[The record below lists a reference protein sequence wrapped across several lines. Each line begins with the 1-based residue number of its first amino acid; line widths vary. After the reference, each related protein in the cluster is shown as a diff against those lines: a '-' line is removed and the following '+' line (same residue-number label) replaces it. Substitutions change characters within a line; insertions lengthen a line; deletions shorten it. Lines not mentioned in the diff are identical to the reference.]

1 MPSPDL
7 AAKRLEAES
16 PVKHLDLRLLGQF
29 LAVCDAPS
37 MTAAAARLGLST
49 PAVSQL
55 VVKLERDLDVV
66 LFERSSHGVRLTPA
80 GAVMR
85 DRARQ
90 LLENEDDI
98 LRELEAYRER
108 LVPRLRIHV
117 VSSVATHVMPV
128 IVSQL
133 NHAVGQLDI
142 RSGHEPKY
150 VEDLLRGE
158 VDLVISTEDLHDIPS
173 IEQFRLC
180 EEKLIGI
187 VPMSMRHASLP
198 DLSDALPFIRFTRG
212 RRLQRL
218 VENYLTTINVNPP
231 MGIECSTPGPTM
243 ELVSS
248 GLGWTIATPLSL
260 SYLKP
265 DLSKVA
271 FIQLPEPVACRRI
284 FLAAQANSLLDL
296 PERLAERCRSALHA
310 TVSSWKNDS
319 SYQVWFGMIRV
330 DGMSLAGRAQTL
342 SKNRVA
348 DTARRYRHDVRS
360 PTRVA

>member
-1 MPSPDL
+1 MVERMLSAPEVIT
-7 AAKRLEAES
+7 KRLDPES
-16 PVKHLDLRLLGQF
+16 SPGKHLDLRLLSQF

-55 VVKLERDLDVV
+55 VVKLEREVDVV

-90 LLENEDDI
+90 LLESEDDI

-108 LVPRLRIHV
+108 LIPRLRIHV
-117 VSSVATHVMPV
+117 VSSVAIHLMPV

-158 VDLVISTEDLHDIPS
+158 IDLTISTEDMHDIPS

-187 VPMSMRHASLP
+187 VPTSMRHCSLTE
-198 DLSDALPFIRFTRG
+198 LTEALPFIRFTRG

-218 VENYLTTINVNPP
+218 VENYLTTININPP
-231 MGIECSTPGPTM
+231 VGIECSTPGPTM

-248 GLGWTIATPLSL
+248 GLGWTVATPLTV
-260 SYLKP
+260 SYLKA

-271 FIQLPEPVACRRI
+271 FIRLPEPVASRRI
-284 FLAAQANSLLDL
+284 YLAAQANALLDL
-296 PERLAERCRSALHA
+296 PQRLAEHCRNALHTSVA
-310 TVSSWKNDS
+310 AWKNDS
-319 SYQVWFGMIRV
+319 GYQVWFDMVRV
-330 DGMSLAGRAQTL
+330 ESASSTTRQHIGPRGRTGSVHPLGAH
-342 SKNRVA
+342 
-348 DTARRYRHDVRS
+348 RR
-360 PTRVA
+360 